1 MDTLEKYIFIA
12 FGELA
17 LDVLYDEEGIIR
29 ETGGVSAFNTLYN
42 LSIFGEETYA
52 IGGVGYDIA
61 DMNENIEERSA
72 IRAIKTIESLKQVFT
87 NVEGIDL
94 INKHTNTFYIFKP
107 KKKLEM
113 NEDLN
118 ISRESPITG
127 KNTIDWSDE
136 LNTTLPK
143 KFEGKRIVLVVSNF
157 EPVTDRFINETKRKC
172 KESIVS
178 LDITNGKIF
187 DKYSDEYLLRYLRKM
202 NLIQCNKSTAS
213 IICKK
218 LHIESIEKLV
228 SLLNTEIFTL
238 TKGGDGATFFYR
250 DNERLK
256 IIDRRPKIVERPHDP
271 TGAGDAFH
279 TMMLLSY
286 CRMKYNN
293 TPMDE
298 EYFDKAFKLANAF
311 SRKVLQIEGA
321 RGEPKEILEF
331 MLNEIKEEEKE
342 LEIN

>member
-1 MDTLEKYIFIA
+1 MDTLEKYIFLA

-17 LDVLYDEEGIIR
+17 LDVLYNEEEIIR

-52 IGGVGYDIA
+52 IGGVGYDIT
-61 DMNENIEERSA
+61 DMNENIGARSA
-72 IRAIKTIESLKQVFT
+72 IRAIRAIESLKKVFT
-87 NVEGIDL
+87 NVDEIEL
-94 INKHTNTFYIFKP
+94 INKPTNIFYIFKP
-107 KKKLEM
+107 KKKLEI
-113 NEDLN
+113 NEDLT
-118 ISRESPITG
+118 ISRISPITG
-127 KNTIDWSDE
+127 KSTINWSDE
-136 LNTTLPK
+136 LNTTLPR

-157 EPVTDRFINETKRKC
+157 EPVTDIFIDETKRKS
-172 KESIVS
+172 KESIIS

-187 DKYSDEYLLRYLRKM
+187 DKYPDEYLWRYLRKI
-202 NLIQCNKSTAS
+202 NLIQCNKNTAS
-213 IICKK
+213 ILCKK
-218 LHIESIEKLV
+218 LHIESVEKLV

-250 DNERLK
+250 DNESLK
-256 IIDRRPKIVERPHDP
+256 SIDRIPKKIERPHDP

-293 TPMDE
+293 TPIDE
-298 EYFDKAFKLANAF
+298 KYFDKAFKIANAF
-311 SRKVLQIEGA
+311 SRKVLQIQGA

-331 MLNEIKEEEKE
+331 MVNEIKEEEQE